1 MGFMIVLKDVKLI
14 AIIFLG
20 SVVGVAYF
28 QWYFALPVFMRDVH
42 GMPPQF
48 YGSMMSMAGLLVV
61 LFQLPL
67 TRKLR
72 SYPPMFLMGAGSL
85 LFLLGLSMFG
95 FIAAYA
101 LFLTASAI
109 ITFGEM
115 IFFPTQQAIV
125 ANLAPEEMRG
135 RYMAVAGLGFALPNI
150 LGPTLGG
157 LLLDHGDPRN
167 LWYIAG
173 LVCLVGAAGYASLK
187 PYFPGS
193 TAPDTVLTSTAD

>member
-1 MGFMIVLKDVKLI
+1 MRIVHTNVQCL
-14 AIIFLG
+14 AG
-20 SVVGVAYF
+20 SGVF
-28 QWYFALPVFMRDVH
+28 DPVR
-42 GMPPQF
+42 
-48 YGSMMSMAGLLVV
+48 
-61 LFQLPL
+61 
-67 TRKLR
+67 RNLR
-72 SYPPMFLMGAGSL
+72 SYAPMLLMGAGSL

-135 RYMAVAGLGFALPNI
+135 RYMPVAGLGFALPNI

-157 LLLDHGDPRN
+157 LLLDHGDPSN

-173 LVCLVGAAGYASLK
+173 LVCLVGAVGFVSLK
-187 PYFPGS
+187 PYFPGK
-193 TAPDTVLTSTAD
+193 TVPDTLLPSPTD